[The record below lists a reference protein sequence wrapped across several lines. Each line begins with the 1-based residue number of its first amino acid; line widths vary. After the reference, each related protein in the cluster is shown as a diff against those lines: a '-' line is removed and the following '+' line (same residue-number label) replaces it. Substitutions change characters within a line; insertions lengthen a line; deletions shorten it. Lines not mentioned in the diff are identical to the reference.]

1 MDLLARRE
9 HSHREL
15 TRKLLSKGFEPEP
28 LQQALAD
35 LQADG
40 LLSDAR
46 FAEAYL
52 GMRVAKGYGPQR
64 IRMELQE
71 RGVDE
76 ALISE
81 CLAATQQDWFAA
93 ANAVRRKRF
102 GATLPADFKER
113 AKQAR
118 FLQYR
123 GFSTEQVKTALEDDG
138 WD

>member
-1 MDLLARRE
+1 M
-9 HSHREL
+9 
-15 TRKLLSKGFEPEP
+15 
-28 LQQALAD
+28 QQALAA

-52 GMRVAKGYGPQR
+52 SMRAAKGYGPLR

-76 ALISE
+76 ALISD
-81 CLAATQQDWFAA
+81 CLAAAEQDWFAA

-102 GATLPADFKER
+102 GATLPADFEER

-123 GFSTEQVKTALEDDG
+123 GFSTEQVKTALGDDS